1 MSRFFIHNNEPNVG
15 DLATTPMYGEVK
27 LINQLSLVQETSP
40 EDNIWVVRDDNDE
53 LHLIRQEDLTDVGY
67 YVD

>member
-1 MSRFFIHNNEPNVG
+1 MSRFFIHNNEPSVG
-15 DLATTPMYGEVK
+15 DLATTSMYGEVK

>member
-15 DLATTPMYGEVK
+15 DLATTAMHGEVR
-27 LINQLSLVQETSP
+27 LINQLRLVQETSP
-40 EDNIWVVRDDNDE
+40 KDNIWVVSDANDE
-53 LHLIRQEDLTDVGY
+53 LHLVRQEDLTDVGY

>member
-15 DLATTPMYGEVK
+15 DFATTSMYGEVK

-53 LHLIRQEDLTDVGY
+53 LHLIRQGDLTDVGY

>member
-15 DLATTPMYGEVK
+15 DLATTPTHGEVR
-27 LINQLSLVQETSP
+27 LINQLRLVHETSP
-40 EDNIWVVRDDNDE
+40 EDNIWVVSDANDE

>member
-15 DLATTPMYGEVK
+15 DLATTSMYGEVR

>member
-15 DLATTPMYGEVK
+15 DLATTSMYGEVR
-27 LINQLSLVQETSP
+27 LINQLMLVREISP
-40 EDNIWVVRDDNDE
+40 ENNIWVVSDDNDE
-53 LHLIRQEDLTDVGY
+53 LHLIRQEDLIDVGY